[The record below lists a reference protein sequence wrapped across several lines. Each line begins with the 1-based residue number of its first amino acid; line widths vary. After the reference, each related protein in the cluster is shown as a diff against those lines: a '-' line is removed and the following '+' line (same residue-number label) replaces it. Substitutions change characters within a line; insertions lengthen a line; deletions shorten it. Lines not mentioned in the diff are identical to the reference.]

1 SGISFLLLGI
11 LVACSGKD
19 QILVVPPNEGYSFEA
34 KILKVENVLAVEPLE
49 GESELSS
56 KDQINVSTSEA
67 TLLNEEREEIAFTDF
82 QVGDKVEIYY
92 DGNIAESYP
101 AQIHHSG
108 RIQLLKD

>member
-1 SGISFLLLGI
+1 MHFYWKGKSDGKDVYMMYVFKKSGISFLLLGI

-49 GESELSS
+49 GELSS

-82 QVGDKVEIYY
+82 QV
-92 DGNIAESYP
+92 
-101 AQIHHSG
+101 
-108 RIQLLKD
+108 